1 MQQHTISVLVN
12 DQPGVLTR
20 VATLF
25 GQRGFNIDSIT
36 VGGSE
41 EKGLS
46 RMIIST
52 GGDDQQIHQ
61 LMKQLHKLI
70 DVISV
75 TNLSENPYV
84 SRELAVIKVSASP
97 SQLAELNGI
106 VEPFRAAIVDVGP
119 TSLIVQVTGDTEK
132 IDALLVLLQNYGVLE
147 LTRTGSVAM
156 ARSIVPATAAAMV

>member
-156 ARSIVPATAAAMV
+156 ARSIVPATAAAMA

>member
-1 MQQHTISVLVN
+1 MQQQTIAVLVN
-12 DQPGVLTR
+12 DYPGVLTR
-20 VATLF
+20 VSTLF
-25 GQRGFNIDSIT
+25 GQRAFNIDSIT
-36 VGGSE
+36 VGGTE
-41 EKGLS
+41 EAGLS
-46 RMIIST
+46 RMIITT
-52 GGDDQQIHQ
+52 GGDDRQIDQ
-61 LMKQLHKLI
+61 LMKQLNKLI

-75 TNLSENPYV
+75 TNLSANSYV
-84 SRELAVIKVSASP
+84 SRELALIKVSASP

-156 ARSIVPATAAAMV
+156 ARSIVPATAAATV

>member
-1 MQQHTISVLVN
+1 MQRHTISVLCN

-20 VATLF
+20 VANLF

-41 EKGLS
+41 EQGLS

-52 GGDDQQIHQ
+52 GGDDQQIDQ
-61 LMKQLHKLI
+61 LMKQLLKLI
-70 DVISV
+70 DVINV
-75 TNLSENPYV
+75 TNLSANPYV
-84 SRELAVIKVSASP
+84 SRELALIKVSAAP

-119 TSLIVQVTGDTEK
+119 SSLIVQVTGDTEK
-132 IDALLVLLQNYGVLE
+132 IDALLVLLQAYGVIE

-156 ARSIVPATAAAMV
+156 ARSIVPTAVVG

>member
-1 MQQHTISVLVN
+1 MQTHTIAVLVN
-12 DQPGVLTR
+12 DHTGVLTR

-36 VGGSE
+36 VGGTE
-41 EKGLS
+41 EQGLS
-46 RMIIST
+46 RMIITT
-52 GGDDQQIHQ
+52 GADDRQIQQ
-61 LMKQLHKLI
+61 LMKQLQKLI

-84 SRELAVIKVSASP
+84 SRELALIKVSASP

-132 IDALLVLLQNYGVLE
+132 IDALLVLLQSYGVLE

-156 ARSIVPATAAAMV
+156 ARSIVPATAAATV

>member
-1 MQQHTISVLVN
+1 MQRHTIAVLVN

-41 EKGLS
+41 EAGLS
-46 RMIIST
+46 RMVIST
-52 GGDDQQIHQ
+52 GGDDQQINQ
-61 LMKQLHKLI
+61 LMKQLYKLI

-75 TNLSENPYV
+75 TNLSANPFV
-84 SRELAVIKVSASP
+84 SRELALIKVSATP

-119 TSLIVQVTGDTEK
+119 ESLIIQVTGDTEK
-132 IDALLVLLQNYGVLE
+132 IDALLILLQSYGVLE

-156 ARSIVPATAAAMV
+156 ARSIVPADAAATV

>member
-1 MQQHTISVLVN
+1 MQRHTIAVLVN

-41 EKGLS
+41 EAGLS
-46 RMIIST
+46 RMVIST
-52 GGDDQQIHQ
+52 GGDDQQINQ
-61 LMKQLHKLI
+61 LMKQLYKLI

-75 TNLSENPYV
+75 TNLSANPFV
-84 SRELAVIKVSASP
+84 SRELALIKVSATP

-119 TSLIVQVTGDTEK
+119 ESLIVQVTGDTEK
-132 IDALLVLLQNYGVLE
+132 IDALLILLQSYGVLE

-156 ARSIVPATAAAMV
+156 ARSIVPAEAAATV

>member
-1 MQQHTISVLVN
+1 MQRHTIAVLVN

-41 EKGLS
+41 EADLS
-46 RMIIST
+46 RMVIST
-52 GGDDQQIHQ
+52 GGDDQQINQ
-61 LMKQLHKLI
+61 LMKQLYKLI

-75 TNLSENPYV
+75 TNLSANPFV
-84 SRELAVIKVSASP
+84 SRELALIKVSASP

-119 TSLIVQVTGDTEK
+119 ESLIIQVTGDTEK
-132 IDALLVLLQNYGVLE
+132 IDALLILLQSYGVLE

-156 ARSIVPATAAAMV
+156 ARSIVPADAAATV

>member
-1 MQQHTISVLVN
+1 MQRHTIAVLVN

-41 EKGLS
+41 EAGLS
-46 RMIIST
+46 RMVIST
-52 GGDDQQIHQ
+52 GGDDQQINQ
-61 LMKQLHKLI
+61 LMKQLYKLI

-75 TNLSENPYV
+75 TNLSANPFV
-84 SRELAVIKVSASP
+84 SRELALIKVSASP

-119 TSLIVQVTGDTEK
+119 ESLIVQVTGDTEK
-132 IDALLVLLQNYGVLE
+132 IDALLILLQSYGVLE
-147 LTRTGSVAM
+147 LTRTGAVAM
-156 ARSIVPATAAAMV
+156 ARSIVPADAAATV

>member
-1 MQQHTISVLVN
+1 MQRHTIAVLVN

-41 EKGLS
+41 EAGLS
-46 RMIIST
+46 RMVIST
-52 GGDDQQIHQ
+52 GGDDQQINQ
-61 LMKQLHKLI
+61 LMKQLYKLI

-75 TNLSENPYV
+75 TNLSANPFV
-84 SRELAVIKVSASP
+84 SRELALIKVSASP

-119 TSLIVQVTGDTEK
+119 ESLIIQVTGDTEK
-132 IDALLVLLQNYGVLE
+132 IDALLILLQSYGVLE

-156 ARSIVPATAAAMV
+156 TRSIVPADAAATV

>member
-1 MQQHTISVLVN
+1 MQQQTLAVLVN
-12 DQPGVLTR
+12 DYPGVLTR
-20 VATLF
+20 VSTLF
-25 GQRGFNIDSIT
+25 GQRAFNIDSIT
-36 VGGSE
+36 VGGTE
-41 EKGLS
+41 EAGLS
-46 RMIIST
+46 RMIITT
-52 GGDDQQIHQ
+52 GGDDRQIDQ
-61 LMKQLHKLI
+61 LMKQLNKLI

-75 TNLSENPYV
+75 TNLSANSYV
-84 SRELAVIKVSASP
+84 SRELALIKVSASP

-156 ARSIVPATAAAMV
+156 ARSIVPATAAATV

>member
-1 MQQHTISVLVN
+1 MQTHTLAVLVN
-12 DQPGVLTR
+12 DHPGVLTR

-25 GQRGFNIDSIT
+25 GQRGYNIDSIT
-36 VGGSE
+36 VGGTE
-41 EKGLS
+41 EQGLS
-46 RMIIST
+46 RMIITT
-52 GGDDQQIHQ
+52 GADDRQIQQ
-61 LMKQLHKLI
+61 LMKQLQKLI

-84 SRELAVIKVSASP
+84 SRELALIKVNASP

-106 VEPFRAAIVDVGP
+106 VEPFRAAIVDVAP

-132 IDALLVLLQNYGVLE
+132 IDALLVLLQSYGVLE

-156 ARSIVPATAAAMV
+156 ARSIVPTAAVATV

>member
-1 MQQHTISVLVN
+1 MQRHTIAVLVN

-41 EKGLS
+41 EAGLS
-46 RMIIST
+46 RMVIST
-52 GGDDQQIHQ
+52 GGDDQQINQ
-61 LMKQLHKLI
+61 LMKQLYKLI

-75 TNLSENPYV
+75 TNLSANAFV
-84 SRELAVIKVSASP
+84 SRELALIKVSASP

-119 TSLIVQVTGDTEK
+119 ESLIIQVTGDTEK
-132 IDALLVLLQNYGVLE
+132 IDALLILLQSYGVLE

-156 ARSIVPATAAAMV
+156 TRSIVPADAAATV